1 MKKSRLLALMLV
13 AALMFSVF
21 AGCAKTETETT
32 AGGSEGSES
41 EQQSGEG
48 NVRRDIVIG
57 EGSDVVSLDPI
68 EITDNYSAHVLY
80 MTNDGLMKLNENTE
94 IVPWLAES
102 VEEVSE
108 TEYIF
113 HLREGVMFHNGEELK
128 ASDVKFTLERV
139 KNSPKQGY
147 LLAVLD
153 KVEIIDDY
161 TVRTT
166 LSEPYAPFLLNLTES
181 QTVIVNEKAVTEAG
195 DKYAQNPVGTGPMK
209 FSEWKA
215 NDHVTLVKNENYFM
229 GAPEADSI
237 TIKVYPEASS
247 RSIALE
253 TGEVD
258 LITPV
263 PPVDINR
270 IKENPDLETIEMVSS
285 TLSYVTLNTSKKP
298 LGNLQVRQA
307 MEYLTDKDTLI
318 EVVREGYG
326 VKAHSPIPTIGAM
339 YDETLEDMY
348 TFDVEKAKELL
359 TEAGYADGFTVTM
372 NVSSDDN
379 KRLAECMQSEFAK
392 ANITMNIEVMEFG
405 ALLAYLNTGEHDM
418 FIMGWSQGN
427 TNPDKTLTNN
437 FHSSMI
443 GASGNR
449 SWLNSPEVD
458 GWIEAARR
466 TTDTAVQKE
475 NYDKVQ
481 RYVMENAIWIPLY
494 QTINVSAFNKDAE
507 GIVWYKHGW
516 GDFTNMVIRES

>member
-195 DKYAQNPVGTGPMK
+195 DKYAQNPVGTGPMM
-209 FSEWKA
+209 FS
-215 NDHVTLVKNENYFM
+215 
-229 GAPEADSI
+229 
-237 TIKVYPEASS
+237 
-247 RSIALE
+247 
-253 TGEVD
+253 
-258 LITPV
+258 
-263 PPVDINR
+263 
-270 IKENPDLETIEMVSS
+270 
-285 TLSYVTLNTSKKP
+285 
-298 LGNLQVRQA
+298 
-307 MEYLTDKDTLI
+307 
-318 EVVREGYG
+318 
-326 VKAHSPIPTIGAM
+326 
-339 YDETLEDMY
+339 
-348 TFDVEKAKELL
+348 
-359 TEAGYADGFTVTM
+359 
-372 NVSSDDN
+372 
-379 KRLAECMQSEFAK
+379 
-392 ANITMNIEVMEFG
+392 
-405 ALLAYLNTGEHDM
+405 
-418 FIMGWSQGN
+418 
-427 TNPDKTLTNN
+427 
-437 FHSSMI
+437 
-443 GASGNR
+443 
-449 SWLNSPEVD
+449 
-458 GWIEAARR
+458 
-466 TTDTAVQKE
+466 
-475 NYDKVQ
+475 
-481 RYVMENAIWIPLY
+481 
-494 QTINVSAFNKDAE
+494 
-507 GIVWYKHGW
+507 
-516 GDFTNMVIRES
+516 